1 MNRIVIT
8 LMGILIFGII
18 PLPAAAFTQWNF
30 SGALHY
36 MTFWNQTNSGE
47 TKTSDL
53 QNGGGAL
60 NRDGKLEWGN
70 QANSSIT
77 MRMQADALDG
87 FLEMWWD
94 DAHNSLQ
101 PREYWGRY
109 RADDRISV
117 IIGQQ
122 HQLYSSFI
130 SRQAGLSDL
139 NMNGIGT
146 AFRAPSPKI
155 VLNYGGAGHPF
166 FRDSGFSLA
175 LVQPETDKPLEMFDR
190 TPGNIWAGATADID
204 SALPQLQAS
213 YVRYADIWRIK
224 IAGAYQKTKLRSIN
238 SSISMPIMIEK
249 KAQVIQTWLLTMDG
263 DIAFGPLWLA
273 VNATVGQNWGN
284 AGLMNSEFGA
294 SLSSFRYSL
303 GATAFAF
310 DIQDIASGHF
320 DIFDIVNA
328 KGKWE
333 NTTSWM
339 IGAVAAYHLT
349 DALRLELGGGFRQ
362 DDNDIYA
369 TPHKLWNMYLQAA
382 YTVTAGFEI
391 VPEIGYLNRGKSPI
405 DETGAGYL
413 WYGGVQWNM
422 HF

>member
-1 MNRIVIT
+1 MKRIILT
-8 LMGILIFGII
+8 LTGILIFGII
-18 PLPAAAFTQWNF
+18 PLPVTASTQWNF
-30 SGALHY
+30 GGALHY

-53 QNGGGAL
+53 QNGGGAVR
-60 NRDGKLEWGN
+60 RDGKLEWGN
-70 QANSSIT
+70 QANTSIT
-77 MRMQADALDG
+77 MWMQSDAVDG

-94 DAHNSLQ
+94 DAQNSLLT
-101 PREYWGRY
+101 REYWGRY
-109 RADDRISV
+109 RVDDRISI

-146 AFRAPSPKI
+146 AFRAPTPKI
-155 VLNYGGAGHPF
+155 VLNYGGTGHLF
-166 FRDSGFSLA
+166 FANSGFSFA
-175 LVQPETDKPLEMFDR
+175 LVKPETGKPVEMLDR
-190 TPGNIWAGATADID
+190 TPGSAWAGAAADID
-204 SALPQLQAS
+204 TGFPQLQAS

-224 IAGAYQKTKLRSIN
+224 IAGAYQKTKLRNIDN
-238 SSISMPIMIEK
+238 SISMPIAIEK
-249 KAQVIQTWLLTMDG
+249 KKQDIQTWLLTMEG

-273 VNATVGQNWGN
+273 LNATVGQNWGN

-303 GATAFAF
+303 GVNTFAF

-320 DIFDIVNA
+320 DIFDIANA

-349 DALRLELGGGFRQ
+349 DALRLEFGGGFRH

-369 TPHKLWNMYLQAA
+369 RPHKLWNMYLQAA
-382 YTVTAGFEI
+382 YTVTPGFEI
-391 VPEIGYLNRGKSPI
+391 VPEIGYINRGKSPI
-405 DETGAGYL
+405 DETDAGYL
-413 WYGGVQWNM
+413 WYGGIQWNM
-422 HF
+422 YF